1 MSHFPG
7 SRQAEDVATRYEV
20 PIGQT
25 SLAAL
30 FKTLSGK
37 RDGEQEIGEDGPEL
51 EYTVERLGLESVFLK
66 VIREGDVATGEKA
79 NTKRW
84 WKFW

>member
-25 SLAAL
+25 SLATL

-37 RDGEQEIGEDGPEL
+37 GDEEKDTSEDAPEL

-66 VIREGDVATGEKA
+66 VIREGDIVAGEKA
-79 NTKRW
+79 NTKRR